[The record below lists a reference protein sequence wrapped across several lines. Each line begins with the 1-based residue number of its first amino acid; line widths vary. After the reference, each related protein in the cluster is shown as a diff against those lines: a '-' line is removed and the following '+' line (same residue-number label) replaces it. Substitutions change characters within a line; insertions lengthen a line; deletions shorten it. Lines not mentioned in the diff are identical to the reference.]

1 MKIDFATAVRLFF
14 TKYATFTGRATRA
27 EYWWVMLFLFLV
39 SMVLGWLGK
48 FGTILSLIFSIAC
61 IVPQLSLSFRRLHD
75 SGLSGWIAGIYT
87 LIGLAICVWMFVAG
101 GSTLIALQLNPS
113 AVTPDEVLSL
123 GSAIAWPS
131 ICMVLMAIVWLVLMC
146 RKSDSDNQYG
156 PRSPELNSSPPKY

>member
-113 AVTPDEVLSL
+113 AVTPVEVLSL

-156 PRSPELNSSPPKY
+156 PAPQN

>member
-27 EYWWVMLFLFLV
+27 EYWLLFLFLV

-156 PRSPELNSSPPKY
+156 PAPQN

>member
-27 EYWWVMLFLFLV
+27 EYWWVMLFLILV

-75 SGLSGWIAGIYT
+75 SGLSGWVAGIYT
-87 LIGLAICVWMFVAG
+87 LLGVAICVWMFAAA
-101 GSTLIALQLNPS
+101 GSTLIALQLNPA

-123 GSAIAWPS
+123 GSAIAWPT
-131 ICMVLMAIVWLVLMC
+131 ICAVLMSIVWIVLMC

-156 PRSPELNSSPPKY
+156 PAPQN

>member
-131 ICMVLMAIVWLVLMC
+131 ICKIGRAHV
-146 RKSDSDNQYG
+146 
-156 PRSPELNSSPPKY
+156 

>member
-87 LIGLAICVWMFVAG
+87 LIGLAIC
-101 GSTLIALQLNPS
+101 

-156 PRSPELNSSPPKY
+156 PAPQN

>member
-14 TKYATFTGRATRA
+14 TKHATFTGRATRA

-156 PRSPELNSSPPKY
+156 PAPQN

>member
-39 SMVLGWLGK
+39 SRGLGCLGK

-156 PRSPELNSSPPKY
+156 PAPQN

>member
-146 RKSDSDNQYG
+146 RKRDSDNQYG
-156 PRSPELNSSPPKY
+156 HAPQN

>member
-131 ICMVLMAIVWLVLMC
+131 ICMVLMDIVWLVLMC

-156 PRSPELNSSPPKY
+156 PAPQN